1 MYTFGQLK
9 NEVRAITFP
18 AGEPDN
24 LVVAHDKLFV
34 DAVVDLQTIVPCLQR
49 DNTDLFPQCATLYNC
64 GATVFDAP
72 RGIIRSLSIIDKI
85 NADTGLEDA
94 EADDDWCSEIEYTQ
108 IDPCHIRAYLGLG
121 AACGCCYPSGYFFD
135 LPLCTKSYFPIPT
148 DEGVPAGLPLLP
160 LGYHYPQTSTDRT
173 WGRAAGGV
181 WAIERGKITIVPW
194 IQSTETVVI
203 RWDGIKRTW
212 TDADAI
218 EQDPLFL
225 EAVEEYV
232 RWKNAGKFEKDPEEA
247 QRAAIAYAAARQML
261 WRNCREETRVRSR
274 GDSSS
279 GGTGSQARAS
289 SIALSTLFFN
299 EEQSFTATCDASL
312 EGDPLTVTIPAGTIG
327 SSISV
332 ADANQKAMAQAQE
345 QAEAQIVCE
354 EPAVTYWNAEVTRTA
369 ECEHEEGAPVPDGSP
384 VTITIPANTV
394 SSIIS
399 QADADQQAAIL
410 AMNQA
415 RAGLSCTYKNR
426 AQTAYCPADEDV
438 SATVPA
444 GTHSS
449 TVSQAMADKLALDD
463 AQNQVNADPACPGN
477 GVLCW
482 NTLINRTARYVCR
495 PARRIPGSPIIPA
508 SYGQVIVIVP
518 ANTFSAATV
527 ADANTLASNAA
538 DQLAAQLAA
547 GRVNSGKCDDYTVTY
562 PGI

>member
-121 AACGCCYPSGYFFD
+121 AARGCCYPSGYFFN
-135 LPLCTKSYFPIPT
+135 LPICSKSYFPIPT
-148 DEGVPAGLPLLP
+148 DEGVPDGLPLLP
-160 LGYHYPQTSTDRT
+160 LGFHYPQTSTDRT

-181 WAIERGKITIVPW
+181 WAIERGKISIVPW

-218 EQDPLFL
+218 DQDPLFL

-247 QRAAIAYAAARQML
+247 QRAAIAYGSARQML
-261 WRNCREETRVRSR
+261 WRNCREETRVRSC
-274 GDSSS
+274 GDSSG

-289 SIALSTLFFN
+289 SVSLGTLYFN
-299 EEQSFTATCDASL
+299 EEQSFTATCDSSL
-312 EGDPLTVTIPAGTIG
+312 EGDPVTVTIPAGTVG
-327 SSISV
+327 SNISV
-332 ADANQKAMAQAQE
+332 ADANQKAMTQAQT

-354 EPAVTYWNAEVTRTA
+354 EPTVTYWNAEVTRTA
-369 ECEHEEGAPVPDGSP
+369 ECDREEGAPPPEGSP
-384 VTITIPANTV
+384 VTVTIHANTV
-394 SSIIS
+394 SSTVS

-410 AMNQA
+410 AMSQA
-415 RAGLSCTYKNR
+415 RAGLSCTYKNA
-426 AQTAYCPADEDV
+426 AQTAYCPTDENV

-449 TVSQAMADKLALDD
+449 TVSQAVADKLARDD

-477 GVLCW
+477 AVLCW
-482 NTLINRTARYVCR
+482 NTGIRRYKTYICRYARQM
-495 PARRIPGSPIIPA
+495 PGSPVVPA
-508 SYGQVIVIVP
+508 AYGRVGVTVP

-527 ADANTLASNAA
+527 SDANTLATNAA
-538 DQLAAQLAA
+538 DELAAMLAA
-547 GRVNSGKCDDYTVTY
+547 GRVGSGKCDDYIVTY
-562 PGI
+562 PGL